1 MNYSPENPTGD
12 VSNQPSEINE
22 QFDFF
27 DGLDALKEPI
37 KKFPLRFGEEALF
50 DSREPNMLEIYG
62 NAQATAASIH
72 FDSKGK
78 ILDISVRGPYTNEA
92 QAREIFR
99 SKAEGIL
106 KKHKA
111 DLGLE

>member
-1 MNYSPENPTGD
+1 MNYSPENPWHDMPNDSSKTG
-12 VSNQPSEINE
+12 E

-27 DGLDALKEPI
+27 DNLETYTEPI
-37 KKFPLRFGEEALF
+37 KKFPLDFGEEALF
-50 DSREPNMLEIYG
+50 DSREPNILEIYG

-92 QAREIFR
+92 QSREIFR